1 MNDIIKDFK
10 KSKNLNTFQRKVNK
24 YKYINV
30 ENYNDLKPMTY
41 TILLK
46 PKKIITKI
54 KNRIESSINLK
65 RGDYVLCGKLN
76 EKYGLSLEKILNTYD
91 LGQISNKKITRKGF
105 KLSHSFLKKNK
116 LTNKINITPSWGGK
130 QHMFKNDY
138 ILFETNNIG
147 YYGITKKAFEK
158 DYLLK

>member
-1 MNDIIKDFK
+1 MNNIINDLK
-10 KSKNLNTFQRKVNK
+10 KSKKLNTFQRKVNK
-24 YKYINV
+24 YKYMKV
-30 ENYNDLKPMTY
+30 ENYNDLQPMTY

-46 PKKIITKI
+46 PTIIITKI
-54 KNRIESSINLK
+54 KNRVESSIDLK

-76 EKYGLSLEKILNTYD
+76 EKYGLSLEKFLNTYD
-91 LGQISNKKITRKGF
+91 LGSISNKKIKRKGF
-105 KLSHSFLKKNK
+105 KLSNSFLKKNK

-138 ILFETNNIG
+138 ILFETDNIG

-158 DYLLK
+158 DYVLK